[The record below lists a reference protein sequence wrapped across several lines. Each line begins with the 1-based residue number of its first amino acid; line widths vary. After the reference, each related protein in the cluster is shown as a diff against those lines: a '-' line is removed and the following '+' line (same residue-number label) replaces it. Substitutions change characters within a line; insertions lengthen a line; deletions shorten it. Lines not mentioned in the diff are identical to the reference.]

1 MNRANLLPIAAA
13 IASVAL
19 IGCSA
24 NSASIKTTTSP
35 VDGKTRTTIN
45 GSEFSTSYIYPV
57 EGSTMMG
64 MEVAGGSVVDKSTA
78 YIVFTT
84 SSDSGFRDAYFKA
97 DGNQFD
103 MSPTSAL
110 TDFTSSE
117 YGINATKEFFISCE
131 ALQKVTQSKDVYL
144 RVTFADG
151 FVDYNVSKTKYGADG
166 FEMIKKI
173 AQYCD

>member
-1 MNRANLLPIAAA
+1 MRKNSLLTVTTIILA
-13 IASVAL
+13 ITL

-24 NSASIKTTTSP
+24 NSASVKTTTSP

-57 EGSTMMG
+57 EGSSMMG
-64 MEVAGGSVVDKSTA
+64 MEVAGGSVVDKRTA

-103 MSPTSAL
+103 MTPTSAL

-117 YGINATKEFFISCE
+117 YGVNATKEFFISCE

-173 AQYCD
+173 AQYCN